1 MGGGGKGGG
10 VRDPVS
16 SCSRITMA
24 SQPARVERL
33 EKGKGVVSGCTSV
46 YDAAMRVGVWA
57 CPSGSG

>member
-1 MGGGGKGGG
+1 M
-10 VRDPVS
+10 RDPVS